1 MLNIRVLGRRAAPL
15 SVLLGLLAGQA
26 TGAEVVKWWTAPDI
40 QSRLQ
45 LTPRQ
50 VAELNRI
57 FDETLSERLAS
68 RERLVTLEA
77 ALARLMARPDASEA
91 ETLKLVERVE
101 ALRARRNVSRTM
113 MLLRMSRVLTLSQ
126 RAALDAAAD
135 RPQPPV
141 RPGPPARANAKPQ
154 K

>member
-1 MLNIRVLGRRAAPL
+1 MPDLHTLRRRALLASAL
-15 SVLLGLLAGQA
+15 LVLLAWQA
-26 TGAEVVKWWTAPDI
+26 AAAEAVKWWTAPDI
-40 QSRLQ
+40 QARLQ

-68 RERLVTLEA
+68 RERLVKLEA
-77 ALARLMARPDASEA
+77 ALSRLMARPDTREA
-91 ETLKLVERVE
+91 EALKLVERVE

-113 MLLRMSRVLTLSQ
+113 MLVRMSRVLTPSQ
-126 RAALDAAAD
+126 HAALYAATGRNQHPALPD
-135 RPQPPV
+135 RP
-141 RPGPPARANAKPQ
+141 ARTTPKPQ